1 MTKVH
6 YIDPPAGWKYGFPK
20 VLPEGVTNTIEWLLE
35 NGYPQHE
42 IDACGD
48 HFYCRHWYEET
59 KDDLGQN

>member
-20 VLPEGVTNTIEWLLE
+20 AVPDNVTNTIEWLLE
-35 NGYPQHE
+35 NGYPQYE

-48 HFYCRHWYEET
+48 HFYCGHWEEEVE
-59 KDDLGQN
+59 NV